1 MLMIATIWPSSPAI
15 AEEIIVP
22 LSGEFKKINTDSM
35 NEAIKK
41 LKSSDKAVRTKAVAE
56 IKEHA
61 DKYPPPV
68 FYLLSNVLF
77 NEGDKDDAAF
87 WFYAGQL
94 RGRYDAN
101 RCADVSARSGI
112 GVLNMEFGG
121 PINRYMFMQSDL
133 SKIEKLIPK
142 VVEWDKVTAHN
153 YDQRWINLH
162 GMDAMITSLDGQAK
176 EPTFS
181 LPEKDWEAIAEKTR
195 AEYLSGF
202 ADALKDLQAAKK
214 GQPGQEKSH

>member
-1 MLMIATIWPSSPAI
+1 MLW
-15 AEEIIVP
+15 
-22 LSGEFKKINTDSM
+22 DS
-35 NEAIKK
+35 
-41 LKSSDKAVRTKAVAE
+41 R
-56 IKEHA
+56 
-61 DKYPPPV
+61 
-68 FYLLSNVLF
+68 
-77 NEGDKDDAAF
+77 
-87 WFYAGQL
+87 YASLAGLQNQL

-101 RCADVSARSGI
+101 RCADISARSGI

-133 SKIEKLIPK
+133 SKIENLIPK

-162 GMDAMITSLDGQAK
+162 GMDAMITSLDGQTK

-181 LPEKDWEAIAEKTR
+181 LPEKDWESIAEKTR
-195 AEYLSGF
+195 ADYLSGF